1 MLPNS
6 MSRLSSTLK
15 QEDVESSS
23 LLHPSLC
30 STFVSCHL
38 FPRNPVVDDGHA
50 VNILNDN
57 PVQGITVPKGKPE
70 LLEGWAPKVAFS
82 NQLSREL
89 FGIEYKRI
97 EDTVRNT
104 VTHALEVGWHQ

>member
-6 MSRLSSTLK
+6 MSTLSSTLR
-15 QEDVESSS
+15 QEDAESSS
-23 LLHPSLC
+23 LLHPSLY

-38 FPRNPVVDDGHA
+38 FTRNPVVDNDHV

-70 LLEGWAPKVAFS
+70 LLEGWTPKVAFS

-89 FGIEYKRI
+89 FGIEYNPI

-104 VTHALEVGWHQ
+104 VIHALEVGWHQ